1 MTGGLVRTVH
11 RASSGDTQPS
21 IVTQPRSGGAVVF
34 VRRAQRR
41 VQKESSK

>member
-34 VRRAQRR
+34 VRR